1 VSWETARQDPAYGT
15 AAWKRARAAC
25 LKRAEHRCELGL
37 DGCQGTATEAD
48 HVLGLAADPG
58 HTNLRAVCRSCHLK
72 RTAEQANTSGRRRR
86 RREPSFVPRT
96 QW

>member
-1 VSWETARQDPAYGT
+1 MGWDTARKDPAYGS

-25 LKRAEHRCELGL
+25 LQRARYRCELGL

-48 HVLGLAADPG
+48 HINGLAADPQ
-58 HTNLRAVCRSCHLK
+58 HQHLRAVCTSCHRK
-72 RTAEQANTSGRRRR
+72 RTAEQANAGRRRR
-86 RREPSFVPRT
+86 GEPRFMPRT

>member
-1 VSWETARQDPAYGT
+1 MGWETARQDPAYGS
-15 AAWKRARAAC
+15 AAWKRARLAC
-25 LKRAEHRCELGL
+25 LKRANYRCELGL
-37 DGCQGTATEAD
+37 EGCQGTATEAD

-58 HTNLRAVCRSCHLK
+58 HTALRAVCVSCHRK
-72 RTAEQANTSGRRRR
+72 RTAQQGNAGRRR